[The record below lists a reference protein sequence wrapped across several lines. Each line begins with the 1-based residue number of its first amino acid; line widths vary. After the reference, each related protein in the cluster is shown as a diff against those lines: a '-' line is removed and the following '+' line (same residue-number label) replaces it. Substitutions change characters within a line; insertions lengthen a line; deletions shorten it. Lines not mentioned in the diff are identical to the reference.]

1 MSYIN
6 IILNW
11 IDIEYCI
18 RKNDER
24 NNSPESSILILYA
37 ADKKR
42 LRKMKEIT
50 KLQRVI
56 DKSTSIK
63 ILMYFF
69 KKLIDHVDEK

>member
-6 IILNW
+6 NVLNW

-18 RKNDER
+18 RKNER

-50 KLQRVI
+50 KLQRAI